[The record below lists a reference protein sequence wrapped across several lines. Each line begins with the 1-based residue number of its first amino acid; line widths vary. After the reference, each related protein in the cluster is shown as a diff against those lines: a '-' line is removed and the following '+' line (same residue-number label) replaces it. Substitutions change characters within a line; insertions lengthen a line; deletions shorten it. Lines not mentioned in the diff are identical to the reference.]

1 MRSGRLR
8 RVRPAVALGALGTI
22 GACCLAGAGVAALP
36 SSPGLAID
44 AGWAALAAAAGVPPV
59 VAVAD
64 VLAALGA
71 SPVSVV
77 LDAAVAAVVL
87 LRAGVAPAAC
97 LVTASTANAGVVML
111 TKALVHRP
119 GPVVAFVGPY
129 GSFPSGHT
137 AFAAV
142 LATSCVLLLGRR
154 ALPWAAGAVVVMA
167 LSRTVLAAHWL
178 TDTVVGGVE
187 GVATTVLV
195 WWLGGVVLRR
205 VAARPDRDAATAPDA
220 PGLG

>member
-1 MRSGRLR
+1 
-8 RVRPAVALGALGTI
+8 VRPGVALGALGTV
-22 GACCLAGAGVAALP
+22 GVCCLAGAGIAALP

-44 AGWAALAAAAGVPPV
+44 TGWAAIAAAVRVPPV

-71 SPVSVV
+71 SPLSVV
-77 LDAAVAAVVL
+77 LDAAIAAVLL

-97 LVTASTANAGVVML
+97 LVTASSASAGVVML
-111 TKALVHRP
+111 MKAVVHRP

-154 ALPWAAGAVVVMA
+154 ALPWAVGGVLGMAV
-167 LSRTVLAAHWL
+167 SRTVLAAHWL

-187 GVATTVLV
+187 GAATTVLV
-195 WWLGGVVLRR
+195 WWVGGVLLRR
-205 VAARPDRDAATAPDA
+205 IATRRDRDRAAAPDA
-220 PGLG
+220 AGLG